1 MDQNSRH
8 CSEVQHMDLQTIGR
22 ILLVIGIVVV
32 FLGLALMLL
41 GRGGFLSN
49 FPGTLRV
56 EGQGFSCV
64 VPILASIIL
73 SILLTVVLN
82 IIIRFINRP

>member
-1 MDQNSRH
+1 MDF
-8 CSEVQHMDLQTIGR
+8 QTIGR

-32 FLGLALMLL
+32 ILGLALMLL
-41 GRGGFLSN
+41 GRSGFLSL
-49 FPGTLRV
+49 PGTLRI

-64 VPILASIIL
+64 VPILASIVL

-82 IIIRFINRP
+82 IIIRYINRP